1 MGNAARMASLM
12 WASHMEQAM
21 PETLAVVWVISIP
34 SFRIMDSSKIVHS
47 YTTAMQA
54 KGIEQEILF
63 HDLHA
68 KSQRSLPRSSVM
80 VLCQRSFE
88 GRPA

>member
-1 MGNAARMASLM
+1 MGNAVRMVSLI

-21 PETLAVVWVISIP
+21 PETLAVVRVISIP
-34 SFRIMDSSKIVHS
+34 SFRIKDSSKIVHS

-54 KGIEQEILF
+54 KGIEQEMLF

-68 KSQRSLPRSSVM
+68 KSQRSLPRPNAM
-80 VLCQRSFE
+80 VLY
-88 GRPA
+88 